1 MTEWDRAN
9 RPPRTWRAKFSD
21 AFIGVAWGV
30 AGQSSFVVH
39 GAACIAVVL
48 AGFWLGLE
56 PWQWTAVLVVSGLVV
71 CLELINSAIEA
82 LAPAVTQKYD
92 PQIDRCLKIASG
104 AVLVAS
110 GVAVLVGLIVFLPLL
125 RAKFFG

>member
-9 RPPRTWRAKFSD
+9 LPPRTWRAKFSD

-30 AGQSSFVVH
+30 AGQSSFLVH
-39 GAACIAVVL
+39 GAACVAVVL
-48 AGFWLGLE
+48 AGLWLGLE
-56 PWQWTAVLVVSGLVV
+56 PWQWTAVILVSGLVV
-71 CLELINSAIEA
+71 CLEFVNSAIEA
-82 LAPAVTQKYD
+82 LAPAVTRQYD

-104 AVLVAS
+104 AVLVAA
-110 GVAVLVGLIVFLPLL
+110 GVAVVVGLIVFLPLL

>member
-9 RPPRTWRAKFSD
+9 LPPRTWRAKFSD

-30 AGQSSFVVH
+30 AGQSSFLVH
-39 GAACIAVVL
+39 SAACIAVVL
-48 AGFWLGLE
+48 AGLWLGLE
-56 PWQWTAVLVVSGLVV
+56 PWQWTAVLLVSGLVV

-104 AVLVAS
+104 AVLVAA